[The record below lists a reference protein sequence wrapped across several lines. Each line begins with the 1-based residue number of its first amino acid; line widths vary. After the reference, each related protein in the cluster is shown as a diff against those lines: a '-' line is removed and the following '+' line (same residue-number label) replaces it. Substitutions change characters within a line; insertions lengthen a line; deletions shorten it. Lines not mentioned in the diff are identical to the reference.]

1 MRVHEIETTGSRII
15 PVHPYTL
22 IPTPWIAPPASYA
35 VVDLTPVDYTPDG
48 EAVVIA
54 RDGYNHTRVVI
65 RSR

>member
-15 PVHPYTL
+15 PVHPITL
-22 IPTPWIAPPASYA
+22 VPTPQVAPPASYA
-35 VVDLTPVDYTPDG
+35 VVDLTPVGCTPDG
-48 EAVVIA
+48 ETVVIA